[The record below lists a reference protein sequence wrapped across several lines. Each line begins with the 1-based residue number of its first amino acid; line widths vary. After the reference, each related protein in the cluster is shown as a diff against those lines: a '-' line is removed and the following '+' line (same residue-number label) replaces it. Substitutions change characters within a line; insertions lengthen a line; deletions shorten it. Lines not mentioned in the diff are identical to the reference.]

1 MTAQSSTPPLNGE
14 DRRLVDLVAAAL
26 VDPNLHTDQRM
37 RLSHEIDD
45 VLRRAHEELHGAA
58 GREKHEQAL
67 AAGAHEVSKVLEAVL
82 VDPNLRTDVRMRLT
96 HDVER
101 MLGAARR
108 AG

>member
-1 MTAQSSTPPLNGE
+1 MTAQSSSHPLNGE

-37 RLSHEIDD
+37 RLSHEIDE
-45 VLRRAHEELHGAA
+45 VLRRAHEQLRGPA
-58 GREKHEQAL
+58 GREVRERPL
-67 AAGAHEVSKVLEAVL
+67 AAGEHEIPKVLEAML

-108 AG
+108 AH